1 MLLQKAIDLQELIN
15 LDVIDILHGVVG
27 ADAVLNEEL
36 ELVQI
41 EDVLGLL
48 DVVRRIR
55 HLKDRWG
62 SEKDALRNNCLD

>member
-1 MLLQKAIDLQELIN
+1 MLLRKAIDLQELIY

-36 ELVQI
+36 ELIQI

-55 HLKDRWG
+55 HLQDR
-62 SEKDALRNNCLD
+62 

>member
-1 MLLQKAIDLQELIN
+1 MLLRKAIDLQELIY

-36 ELVQI
+36 ELIQI

-48 DVVRRIR
+48 NVVRRIR
-55 HLKDRWG
+55 HLQDR
-62 SEKDALRNNCLD
+62 